1 MLLGTPESSGG
12 PSKCL
17 LGGGGVLGEQQSMK
31 PAKNLNLP
39 LPEPKFPQV
48 RMP

>member
-1 MLLGTPESSGG
+1 MLLRTPETSGG
-12 PSKCL
+12 PSKCFL
-17 LGGGGVLGEQQSMK
+17 EGVLGEQPSMK

-48 RMP
+48 CMP

>member
-12 PSKCL
+12 LSKCL
-17 LGGGGVLGEQQSMK
+17 LGGGVLGEQQSMK